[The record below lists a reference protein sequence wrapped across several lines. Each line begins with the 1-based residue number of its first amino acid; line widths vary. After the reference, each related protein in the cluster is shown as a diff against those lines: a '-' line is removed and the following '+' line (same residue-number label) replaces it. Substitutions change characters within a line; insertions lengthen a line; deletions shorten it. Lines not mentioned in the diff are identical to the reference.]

1 MIRCS
6 KCDLEK
12 EVDQYATYF
21 HSTQNKLRTRKVCK
35 SCFNKQKSIY
45 RESIKKEKIIE
56 STTLSVSFT
65 PIPQPTPTPT
75 PQLLVNPEVF
85 INMDIDTKVCYTCK
99 IEKPLTDFYIH
110 RETKKAFTRCK
121 QCELKIDKDRYEQQL
136 EDNGGSERTKSKPG
150 QWSDR
155 FQQENVEGF
164 LKVLGWEHNG
174 KHWWKE
180 GVRGDDGVW
189 EKMRGMKRY
198 RAPLRTPKKSPVLE
212 RLMVHIED
220 IIKLRKEGM
229 TFSKLSYIYKTSSPY
244 ITKVIMKYYESQEDS
259 RTGYS

>member
-1 MIRCS
+1 MICN
-6 KCDLEK
+6 KCQIDK
-12 EVDQYATYF
+12 ELNQYYTYF
-21 HSTQNKLRTRKVCK
+21 HSTQNKFRTRKLCK
-35 SCFNKQKSIY
+35 SCFNHQKLIY
-45 RESIKKEKIIE
+45 RESIKNKKIIE
-56 STTLSVSFT
+56 PDHLKIDLT
-65 PIPQPTPTPT
+65 PIPQPSYIPTPE
-75 PQLLVNPEVF
+75 PLVKT
-85 INMDIDTKVCYTCK
+85 DILIDMDTKVCFTCK
-99 IEKPLTDFYIH
+99 VEKPITDFYIH
-110 RETKKAFTRCK
+110 KKTNRAFTRCK

-259 RTGYS
+259 RT